1 MLNWCPPEKRG
12 LRSLMSA
19 SKRLQST
26 SLSDA
31 ISGWVPVKKKMLCT
45 IKFLPQGMLLI
56 FGNELRLF
64 MQIRLISFSVS
75 FVLLDTRLVLL
86 LLLTFRNSET
96 PLVGVSQDTIRLQAL
111 LL

>member
-1 MLNWCPPEKRG
+1 
-12 LRSLMSA
+12 MSA

-31 ISGWVPVKKKMLCT
+31 ISGWVPVKKKLLCT

>member
-1 MLNWCPPEKRG
+1 
-12 LRSLMSA
+12 
-19 SKRLQST
+19 
-26 SLSDA
+26 
-31 ISGWVPVKKKMLCT
+31 
-45 IKFLPQGMLLI
+45 MLLI